1 MFETVIHDLEKDR
14 KGDTFSL
21 LLKDFAETGDLL
33 SSKYL
38 TSLIIQGTVGKEE
51 A

>member
-1 MFETVIHDLEKDR
+1 MISKRVGR
-14 KGDTFSL
+14 VNYGDTFSL
-21 LLKDFAETGDLL
+21 LLKGFAETGDLL